1 MRGCWIRQNK
11 RVEVVI
17 RPEDLEITSAD
28 KGKISVV
35 VDTQYLEEFTMK
47 SVV

>member
-1 MRGCWIRQNK
+1 MVKQYECVDAGLDKNK

-35 VDTQYLEEFTMK
+35 VDTQLI
-47 SVV
+47 